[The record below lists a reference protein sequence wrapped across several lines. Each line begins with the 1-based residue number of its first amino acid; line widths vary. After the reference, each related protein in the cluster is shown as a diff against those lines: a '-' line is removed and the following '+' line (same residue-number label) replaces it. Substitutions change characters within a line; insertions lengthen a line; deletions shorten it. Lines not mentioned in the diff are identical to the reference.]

1 MTIPPEHARAGFY
14 GRCEEADVQ
23 AALRRIC
30 REPIGPLAQAL
41 QLGTSFAAVK
51 KTYVGAT
58 HDRAVPPAL
67 QPVLAERAGAAFQM
81 IASDH
86 SPFYSARA
94 DLIRIL
100 LCSTTGRP
108 DIDCAA
114 VESTIRDWRRAARPC
129 PGCLRCRGVPVPQL
143 AQRCPQS
150 ATSARFGIDTKAIPD
165 TRTDSELQL
174 RVGFW

>member
-1 MTIPPEHARAGFY
+1 VTIPPEHARAGFY

-81 IASDH
+81 IDSDH

-100 LCSTTGRP
+100 LDHG
-108 DIDCAA
+108 
-114 VESTIRDWRRAARPC
+114 
-129 PGCLRCRGVPVPQL
+129 
-143 AQRCPQS
+143 
-150 ATSARFGIDTKAIPD
+150 
-165 TRTDSELQL
+165 
-174 RVGFW
+174 